1 VKGSREARARRQ
13 LVIVTAAVV
22 SGLICPSTWAAD
34 APSAGVDDTAQRALW
49 TEKQVHF
56 TYSGFTTHYSC
67 DGLRDKVRAALLQL
81 GARKDLT
88 VREGA
93 CTRPSGGPEPF
104 PNVDV
109 KMNVL
114 QAAPATGDRGSVPA
128 HWRHMELRLDKEPLS
143 EAGDCELVEQIKR
156 TFLPLFAT
164 RNVDYQSACIA
175 HQLTP
180 GSTWLRADVLIAD
193 SRADAAK

>member
-1 VKGSREARARRQ
+1 MNGAHEVRAKRP
-13 LVIVTAAVV
+13 LVALAVAAV
-22 SGLICPSTWAAD
+22 SALIYPSTWAAD
-34 APSAGVDDTAQRALW
+34 PSAPSGDDTAQLALW

-67 DGLRDKVRAALLQL
+67 EGLRDKVRAALLQL
-81 GARKDLT
+81 GARRDLT

-114 QAAPATGDRGSVPA
+114 QPTAASGDQKSVPA
-128 HWRHMELRLDKEPLS
+128 HWRRIELRLDKEALS
-143 EAGDCELVEQIKR
+143 EAGDCELVEQIKH

-164 RNVDYQSACIA
+164 RNVDYRSACIA

-180 GSTWLRADVLIAD
+180 SSTWLRADVLITD
-193 SRADAAK
+193 PRADAAK